1 MTKIIIKFAI
11 FFVVIVLLQVT
22 VFNHL
27 VLFGVAV
34 PMVFICWLLRLPVTL
49 NVNWVLTC
57 GFVLGM
63 TVDIFSDTLGMNALT
78 CTIAAVL
85 RQPVLRLYFPREE
98 DLTDPEPTMRSL
110 GPAVYLKYLMTMTVI
125 YCTVYFLVEAMSFF
139 DPLRLLM
146 CITGSSILT
155 FVFIAAIDSIT
166 GKQREKRL

>member
-11 FFVVIVLLQVT
+11 SFVIIVLLQVT

-57 GFVLGM
+57 GFVLGL

-78 CTIAAVL
+78 CTVAAVL

-98 DLTDPEPTMRSL
+98 DLTDPEPTIKSL
-110 GPAVYLKYLMTMTVI
+110 GPAIYLKYLMTMTVI

-139 DPLRLLM
+139 NPLRLLM
-146 CITGSSILT
+146 CITVSSVLT
-155 FVFIAAIDSIT
+155 FVLIAAIDWA
-166 GKQREKRL
+166 RERASRKRH

>member
-11 FFVVIVLLQVT
+11 SFVIIVLLQVT

-57 GFVLGM
+57 GFVLGL

-78 CTIAAVL
+78 
-85 RQPVLRLYFPREE
+85 
-98 DLTDPEPTMRSL
+98 
-110 GPAVYLKYLMTMTVI
+110 
-125 YCTVYFLVEAMSFF
+125 
-139 DPLRLLM
+139 
-146 CITGSSILT
+146 
-155 FVFIAAIDSIT
+155 
-166 GKQREKRL
+166 